1 MVKETFAG
9 TAGEGSL
16 SLLENEMSIA
26 NRAGICYTDV
36 NYTPGGVYVR
46 INRFSAENRCFFA

>member
-26 NRAGICYTDV
+26 NRAGICYTDL
-36 NYTPGGVYVR
+36 NYTPGGVYVKF
-46 INRFSAENRCFFA
+46 N